1 MAKRRETF
9 VQGTI
14 KYKSIIYLIL
24 AALVGI
30 GIYGLVKMNKDEFP
44 TFEITQGLVVG
55 VYPGATAAEVEE
67 QLTKPLEQ
75 TLFGFSE
82 VSRATSSYSKDGIC
96 YIYVEMHNL
105 PISKKDEV
113 WSRIK
118 LALDNKKAFLPPG
131 VLAVQVIDDFSSIS
145 SILISLESPDKDY
158 AEMKGY
164 ADELCDR
171 LRELDKLSYAK
182 LYGERGEEIAV
193 NIDMDKLS
201 AYGLDPTMLMLDY
214 QTAGLN
220 ILSGEFDTDYTNAP
234 IHVTGLTG
242 SEQEVAEKIV
252 YSDPSGNVI
261 RLRDIATVSRQYEKP
276 SELVKYNGG
285 TCLIISVEMR
295 PDNDIVQFGRD
306 VDEVLDEFRS
316 SAPESITISKIT
328 DQPKVVGGSV
338 WGFVRD
344 LGISMLVVILVMLL
358 IFPFRSAMI
367 AGLGVPL
374 CTIVAVAVMYA
385 TGMSLNTVTLAAL
398 ITVLGMIVDD
408 AIVSIDGYMGYLR
421 QGCSRLE
428 AATRSTKELAMPM
441 ALATF
446 AIGFMLFPLL
456 KTMTGYMGA
465 FVKSF
470 PWIILIA
477 LTASLVYA
485 LTIVPPLEIR
495 FIKSAESG
503 NGAFARLQGKFFN
516 VLQNGYEWLE
526 RRCFNHPYISM
537 AIGAVVIV
545 AGGLMFLKLNVQML
559 PMAERDC
566 FAVEIFLDSNS
577 GIDDTEAVCD
587 SLQAILNKD
596 SRITS
601 VTSFIGS
608 GSPRFHATYIPKV
621 PAKNYAQLIVNTTST
636 DATVEV
642 LKDYG
647 AAYENYFPNA
657 QIRFKQIDYQAVN
670 APVEVIFKG
679 GAWEEMK
686 PYADSLKQF
695 MRSRPD
701 LMAWVHTDI
710 DDYMPTIDVTLDP
723 DEAARLGVNKTLLAL
738 NLYGTYNGLP
748 VGAVWEGDTKI
759 PVVVYSDDA
768 SRQADYSVLGNQMIA
783 TAVPGVSV
791 PLRQVAD
798 VSPDWQPESI
808 PHLGGCQTVSVL
820 ADMAPGK
827 SHPQAMKV
835 VKKYIDETLAPTL
848 PEGVT
853 IEYKGLTGK
862 NDEVVPQIIVSF
874 ICAVAVLFLFLLIHF
889 KKISLAVTTIILSLI
904 SLFGATLGLWVFG
917 LDFGITS
924 VLGFVSL
931 VGITVKNGIIIF
943 EDAENLRYDGGMDV
957 KTAAFEA
964 GRRRMRPIFLASCT
978 TALGVLPMIISHSAL
993 WMPLG
998 VVICFGILFSIVL
1011 LVLIMPVTYWQLFKN
1026 ARHELTEEEQYELE
1040 SAFVDNVPEE
1050 DANTERR

>member
-1 MAKRRETF
+1 MAKRKETF

-14 KYKSIIYLIL
+14 KYKRIIYLL
-24 AALVGI
+24 MAVLVAI
-30 GIYGLVKMNKDEFP
+30 GIYGLVAMNKDEFP

-82 VSRATSSYSKDGIC
+82 ISRETTSYSKDGIC
-96 YIYVEMHNL
+96 YIYVETENL
-105 PISKKDEV
+105 PIKKKDEA

-118 LALDNKKAFLPPG
+118 LALNNEKAFLPPG

-164 ADELCDR
+164 ADDLCDK
-171 LRELDKLSYAK
+171 LRELKMLSYAK

-193 NIDMDKLS
+193 NIDMDRLS
-201 AYGLDPTMLMLDY
+201 SYGIDPTMLMLDY

-234 IHVTGLTG
+234 IHVAGLTG
-242 SEQEVAEKIV
+242 SEQEVAERIV

-261 RLRDIATVSRQYEKP
+261 RLKDIATITRQYEKP
-276 SELVKYNGG
+276 SEMVKYNGG

-295 PDNDIVQFGRD
+295 PDNDIVHFGQE
-306 VDEVLDEFRS
+306 VDQVLDEFRTTIPDS
-316 SAPESITISKIT
+316 VTITKIT
-328 DQPKVVGGSV
+328 DQPKVVASSV

-367 AGLGVPL
+367 AGMGVPL
-374 CTIVAVAVMYA
+374 CTIAAVAVMYA

-421 QGCSRLE
+421 LGYSRLD
-428 AATRSTKELAMPM
+428 AATKSTRELAMPM

-456 KTMTGYMGA
+456 KTMSGYMGA

-470 PWIILIA
+470 PWIILIS

-495 FIKSAESG
+495 YIKTYESG
-503 NGAFARLQGKFFN
+503 NGGFARMQGKFFK
-516 VLQNGYEWLE
+516 VLQDGYEWLE
-526 RRCFNHPYISM
+526 KHCFNHPYFSM

-545 AGGLMFLKLNVQML
+545 AGGLMFTKLNVQML

-621 PAKNYAQLIVNTTST
+621 PGKNFAQLIVNTTSNE
-636 DATVEV
+636 ATVEV

-647 AAYENYFPNA
+647 AKYENYFPNA

-670 APVEVIFKG
+670 APVEVIFEG
-679 GAWEEMK
+679 GTWEEMK
-686 PYADSLKQF
+686 PCADSLRNF
-695 MRSRPD
+695 MLSRPD

-710 DDYMPTIDVTLDP
+710 DDYVPSVEVRLDP
-723 DEAARLGVNKTLLAL
+723 DESARLGVNKTLLAL
-738 NLYGTYNGLP
+738 NLYGTYSGLP

-759 PVVVYSDDA
+759 PVVVYSNDA
-768 SRQADYSVLGNQMIA
+768 SKQADYGVIENQMIS
-783 TAVPGVSV
+783 TGVPGVSV

-808 PHLGGCQTVSVL
+808 PHRGGCQTVSVL

-835 VKKYIDETLAPTL
+835 VQKYVDETLAPTL
-848 PEGVT
+848 PEGVH
-853 IEYKGLTGK
+853 IVYNGLTGK
-862 NDEVVPQIIVSF
+862 NNEVIPEIIVSF

-889 KKISLAVTTIILSLI
+889 KKISLAITTIILSLI
-904 SLFGATLGLWVFG
+904 SLFGATFGLWLFG

-964 GRRRMRPIFLASCT
+964 GKRRMRPIFLASCT
-978 TALGVLPMIISHSAL
+978 TALGVLPMIISRSAL

-1011 LVLIMPVTYWQLFKN
+1011 LVLIMPVTYWQLYKN
-1026 ARHELTEEEQYELE
+1026 AKVELSEEEQYEIE
-1040 SAFVDNVPEE
+1040 SAFVDKTPEE
-1050 DANTERR
+1050 NENTERR

>member
-1 MAKRRETF
+1 MAKRKETF

-14 KYKSIIYLIL
+14 RYKRIIYLL
-24 AALVGI
+24 MAVLVGV

-44 TFEITQGLVVG
+44 TFDITEGLVVG
-55 VYPGATAAEVEE
+55 VYPGATAAQVEE

-82 VSRATSSYSKDGIC
+82 VSRTTTSYSKDGIC
-96 YIYVEMHNL
+96 YIYVETNMS
-105 PISKKDEV
+105 IKQKDEV
-113 WSRIK
+113 WAKIR
-118 LALDNKKAFLPPG
+118 LALENRKATLPPG
-131 VLAVQVIDDFSSIS
+131 VLTVQIIDDFSSITS
-145 SILISLESPDKDY
+145 LLIALESPDKDY
-158 AEMKGY
+158 SEMRVC
-164 ADELCDR
+164 ANELCDR
-171 LRELDKLSYAK
+171 LRELDNLAYAK
-182 LYGERGEEIAV
+182 LYGERSEEIAV
-193 NIDMDKLS
+193 NIDMDRLS
-201 AYGLDPTMLMLDY
+201 AYGISPSTLMLDY
-214 QTAGLN
+214 QTAGLS

-234 IHVTGLTG
+234 IHVSGLVG

-261 RLRDIATVSRQYEKP
+261 RLRDIATITRQYAKP

-285 TCLIISVEMR
+285 TCLIISAEMR

-306 VDEVLDEFRS
+306 VDRVLDEFRAA
-316 SAPESITISKIT
+316 APESITITKIT
-328 DQPKVVGGSV
+328 DQPKVVGSSV

-421 QGCSRLE
+421 QGTGRLE
-428 AATRSTKELAMPM
+428 AATRSTNELAMPM

-456 KTMTGYMGA
+456 KTMHGYIGA

-470 PWIILIA
+470 PWIVLIS
-477 LTASLVYA
+477 LTISLIYA

-495 FIKSAESG
+495 YITTHEAGKG
-503 NGAFARLQGKFFN
+503 WFARLQNSFFR
-516 VLQNGYEWLE
+516 VLQDGYEWLE
-526 RRCFNHPYISM
+526 LRCFNHPYITM
-537 AIGAVVIV
+537 LVGAGVIV
-545 AGGLMFLKLNVQML
+545 LGIFMFTRTNIQML
-559 PMAERDC
+559 PKAERDC
-566 FAVEIFLDSNS
+566 FAVEIYLDANS
-577 GIDDTEAVCD
+577 GIEDTEAVCN
-587 SLQAILNKD
+587 SLQAILKKD
-596 SRITS
+596 RRIKS

-621 PAKNYAQLIVNTTST
+621 PGKNFAQLIVNTVSNE
-636 DATVEV
+636 ATVEV
-642 LKDYG
+642 LKEYDR
-647 AAYENYFPNA
+647 AYENYFPNA
-657 QIRFKQIDYQAVN
+657 QIRFKQLDYQAVN
-670 APVEVIFKG
+670 APVEAIFKG
-679 GAWEEMK
+679 GSWEEMK

-695 MRSRPD
+695 MLSRPD
-701 LMAWVHTDI
+701 LMTWVHTDI
-710 DDYMPTIDVTLDP
+710 DDFTPTISVTPDP
-723 DEAARLGVNKTLLAL
+723 DEATRLGVNKTLLAL

-748 VGAVWEGDTKI
+748 VGSVWEGDVKI
-759 PVVVYSDDA
+759 PVVVYSDA
-768 SRQADYSVLGNQMIA
+768 VTKQSDYDIIENQMIA

-798 VSPDWQPESI
+798 VSPDWEPECI
-808 PHLGGCQTVSVL
+808 PHRGGVQSLSVL
-820 ADMAPGK
+820 ADVAPGK
-827 SHPQAMKV
+827 SHPQAMKAV
-835 VKKYIDETLAPTL
+835 EAYVDKTLKPML
-848 PEGVT
+848 PEGIT
-853 IEYKGLTGK
+853 LDYDGLTGR
-862 NDEVVPQIIVSF
+862 NREFIPEIAVSF

-889 KKISLAVTTIILSLI
+889 RKISLAVMTIILSLT
-904 SLFGATLGLWVFG
+904 SLFGASFGLWLFG

-943 EDAENLRYDGGMDV
+943 EDAENLRFAESVDV
-957 KTAAFEA
+957 RTAAFEA
-964 GRRRMRPIFLASCT
+964 GKRRMRPIFLASVT
-978 TALGVLPMIISHSAL
+978 TALGVLPMIISRSAL

-1011 LVLIMPVTYWQLFKN
+1011 LVVLMPVTYWQVFKN
-1026 ARHELTEEEQYELE
+1026 SKDDGHEEYEKE
-1040 SAFVDNVPEE
+1040 ASHEN
-1050 DANTERR
+1050 